1 MKGIQIFSR
10 QTDRTIPIVLSII
23 VLAVA
28 PMLIVDS
35 YQARKAQQEFKRMN
49 EVKAV
54 VEQKVEAYHQ
64 ATGHY
69 PDSIDA
75 LSFTNSPQEIEM
87 LPDLKKIRYRRT
99 PSDYAVG
106 WDGEYG
112 YLR

>member
-1 MKGIQIFSR
+1 MKNFQIFSR
-10 QTDRTIPIVLSII
+10 RTDRTILIVLGVM
-23 VLAVA
+23 VLATA

-35 YQARKAQQEFKRMN
+35 HKDRKSREEFRRMY

-54 VEQKVEAYHQ
+54 VMQKVEAYHQ

-69 PDSIDA
+69 PNSLDV

-99 PSDYAVG
+99 LSDFAVG

-112 YLR
+112 HHR

>member
-1 MKGIQIFSR
+1 MK
-10 QTDRTIPIVLSII
+10 TYRTIFIVFGVA

-35 YQARKAQQEFKRMN
+35 YKARKSQQEFKRMY

-54 VEQKVEAYHQ
+54 VEQKLEAYHQ
-64 ATGHY
+64 TTGHY
-69 PDSIDA
+69 PDSIDV
-75 LSFTNSPQEIEM
+75 LTFTNSPDEIAM

-99 PSDYAVG
+99 PTDYSVG
-106 WDGEYG
+106 WDGVYG